1 MRKIS
6 GIYCILN
13 ESINLI
19 YIGSTNDLRRRKN
32 QHFSLLDLKKHFN
45 NKLQNAWNKYG
56 KENFSFNIIEEC
68 LEHELQLK
76 EQFWI
81 NFYQSYK
88 QNQGYN
94 LVKIAERKV
103 LSDETKSKISKN
115 HKRHWKNKKFSKSHL
130 EKMKKNHSGHFR
142 GKKLS
147 PEHVSKLKECHKK
160 KIIQIDSL
168 GNVVNEFL
176 GIEDASKKTGFS
188 AIGIQQVLTKYK
200 RKTIYGFSFNYKS

>member
-1 MRKIS
+1 MQKIS
-6 GIYCILN
+6 GVYSILN
-13 ESINLI
+13 EVTNLI
-19 YIGSTNDLRRRKN
+19 YIGSSNSLFHRKN
-32 QHFSLLDLKKHFN
+32 QHFSLLESKKHFN
-45 NKLQNAWNKYG
+45 NKLQNAWCKYG

-68 LEHELQLK
+68 SVEELQEK

-94 LVKIAERKV
+94 LVKIAERKI

-115 HKRHWKNKKFSKSHL
+115 HKKYWKNKKFSESHL
-130 EKMKKNHSGHFR
+130 EKMRNNCGKHSK

-147 PEHVSKLKECHKK
+147 PEHIIKLKNCHKK
-160 KIIQIDSL
+160 KIVQIDSF

-176 GIEDASKKTGFS
+176 GIEEASEKTGFS
-188 AIGIQQVLTKYK
+188 IIGIQQVLTKYK
-200 RKTIYGFSFNYKS
+200 RKSIYGFSFEYKS